1 MNMTGRA
8 GEYFAHAWRGKKRI
22 DVAFTL
28 IVLAM
33 TLLLVFLP
41 TGYEKKA
48 SSSERAKA
56 LVLETD
62 DAMVRNF
69 GIVMQ
74 GEQLV
79 KVRILGGAFKG
90 LEADANNILY
100 GKADLDKLFAPGDVA
115 LAVID
120 PAAAKGA
127 PPVITLMD
135 QYRLGI
141 EGAMVIAFF
150 ALLLL
155 YGGWTGARSAAAF
168 LFAVAAIWK
177 VLIPTFLSGVP
188 PVLASLGTVAVLSGV
203 IILLVAGFTRTGAAA
218 ILGSLAGTAVSA
230 AAALLLAEPYHV
242 NGAVRPF
249 AETLLYGGF
258 DHLNLTKIFLAGTFL
273 ASSGAF
279 IDLAMDIAASMEEV
293 HAKRPELGFKDLVFS
308 GLTVGRKIIGTE
320 TTTLLLAYTGGYTSL
335 LMVFMAQGVPMA
347 NMFNITYVSSEI
359 FHTMIGS
366 LGLLTIAPF
375 TALAAGALFSAR
387 CTLAPGAKLS

>member
-1 MNMTGRA
+1 MNMLDKVRG
-8 GEYFAHAWRGKKRI
+8 YFAHAWRDRSRS
-22 DVAFTL
+22 DVVFT
-28 IVLAM
+28 ILALAV
-33 TLLLVFLP
+33 TLSLVFLP
-41 TGYEKKA
+41 TGYEKKGSA
-48 SSSERAKA
+48 SVRARA
-56 LVLETD
+56 LVLSTNNT
-62 DAMVRNF
+62 MVRNF

-74 GEQLV
+74 GEQQAR
-79 KVRILGGAFKG
+79 VRILGGAFKG

-120 PAAAKGA
+120 PAAAKDA
-127 PPVITLMD
+127 PPSITLMD
-135 QYRLGI
+135 HYRLNI
-141 EGAMVIAFF
+141 EWAMVIVFF
-150 ALLLL
+150 ILLLL
-155 YGGWTGARSAAAF
+155 YGGWTGLKSAAAF
-168 LFAVAAIWK
+168 LFSVATIWK
-177 VLIPTFLSGVP
+177 VLIPAFLSGIP
-188 PVLASLGTVAVLSGV
+188 PVLASLGTVAVLSCV
-203 IILLVAGFTRTGAAA
+203 IILLVAGFTRTSAAA
-218 ILGSLAGTAVSA
+218 ILGSLAGTIVSA
-230 AAALLLAEPYHV
+230 AAALALSGPYHV

-258 DHLNLTKIFLAGTFL
+258 DHLNLTQIFLAGTFL

-347 NMFNITYVSSEI
+347 NMFNITYVSSEV

-375 TALAAGALFSAR
+375 TALAAGALFSAPR
-387 CTLAPGAKLS
+387 ALAREAKLP

>member
-33 TLLLVFLP
+33 TLRLVCLP

-135 QYRLGI
+135 HYRLGL

-150 ALLLL
+150 VLLLL

-177 VLIPTFLSGVP
+177 VLIPAFLSGVP

-218 ILGSLAGTAVSA
+218 ILGSLAGTAVSG
-230 AAALLLAEPYHV
+230 AAALMLAEPSPV

-258 DHLNLTKIFLAGTFL
+258 DHLNLTQIFLTGTFL

-293 HAKRPELGFKDLVFS
+293 HAKRPELGFKELVFS

-347 NMFNITYVSSEI
+347 NMFNITYVSSEV

-387 CTLAPGAKLS
+387 RALAPGAKLS